1 MHRMLSLP
9 KKTILVPNR
18 SYTSSADGS
27 LPKTKVSVSMPP
39 WEETKQDTKDDKK

>member
-1 MHRMLSLP
+1 ML

-27 LPKTKVSVSMPP
+27 LPKVKVTVSMAP
-39 WEETKQDTKDDKK
+39 WERKKPEDKDDKK

>member
-1 MHRMLSLP
+1 ML

-27 LPKTKVSVSMPP
+27 LPKVKVTVSMPP
-39 WEETKQDTKDDKK
+39 WEQKKTEEKDDKK